1 MRLGEV
7 SVWFPVLNLR
17 AKVSYRLLPEL
28 TPLHRALEQAVVRF
42 SQSDNTLAKAPI
54 GSLFRE
60 VFGVSGAGEILPD
73 VLGDLLERGR
83 VHRVAEHEI
92 DPSLLRLVDLAPGPE
107 EPNGA
112 CAAEPSEQARKSAQ
126 DRTIERFFDPVL
138 EEIVEPGFLLP
149 EPVEWN
155 CFCVPVDPFV
165 TDPPRHWIDG
175 ELRAELQDDMQ
186 LYNATCEK
194 IGHQWRRS
202 NAILVLNDGELSFEC
217 SDSRESE
224 YLRGLPQ
231 TVRRSWLLPNRQ
243 DGSNRSRLGDDA
255 EFSLH
260 CRLPEGLDG
269 LALVRGLPETISTEL
284 DFPSVAVMAE
294 LDPVAGVTAP
304 TFISPPVKGQAMRVA
319 YPREDNPGVAG
330 VFLAREG
337 REYLRLPIIWEG
349 LHAEIGVFR
358 TTGGFAQSGSEWSGL
373 VAALE
378 SECRFSEAPEIF
390 VLPAFWLKPAE
401 FWMRLIDRVRH
412 EPGSQTWMQRIVDAL
427 EILPRS
433 IIEGLVETLASEPSL
448 AQFRRSQPELG
459 RLDPTATELASEI
472 NEQSWEVG
480 HIPPEFDRVV
490 AFDTSAI
497 LEFGDLADHLLP
509 TDFFVFPQ
517 TVANEIERKKT
528 QRDDFRW
535 KSRRNLRAISRL
547 PKNQWAAPFPDVS
560 YLNSGDKRNADGEII
575 AVLIPYRQP
584 DRKIILVS
592 QDLDFVPRCK
602 SYDIDVLTAEGF
614 IADSKTQR
622 RNIQK

>member
-17 AKVSYRLLPEL
+17 AKVTYRLLPEL

-112 CAAEPSEQARKSAQ
+112 CAAEPSEQAQKSAQ

-138 EEIVEPGFLLP
+138 EEIVEPGVLLP

-155 CFCVPVDPFV
+155 CFCVPVDPFA

-194 IGHQWRRS
+194 IGHRWRRS

-243 DGSNRSRLGDDA
+243 NGSNRSRLDDDA

-269 LALVRGLPETISTEL
+269 LTLVRGLPETISTKL

-304 TFISPPVKGQAMRVA
+304 TFISPPEQGQAMRVA

-390 VLPAFWLKPAE
+390 VLLAFWLKPAE

-412 EPGSQTWMQRIVDAL
+412 EAGSQTWMQRIVDAL

-433 IIEGLVETLASEPSL
+433 VIEGLVETLASEPSL

-497 LEFGDLADHLLP
+497 LEFSDLADHLLP

-517 TVANEIERKKT
+517 TVADEIERKKT

-547 PKNQWAAPFPDVS
+547 PKNQWAAPFPDVN

-575 AVLIPYRQP
+575 AVLIPYRQL

-602 SYDIDVLTAEGF
+602 SYDIDVLTAEVF

>member
-7 SVWFPVLNLR
+7 SVWFPVLHLR
-17 AKVSYRLLPEL
+17 AKVTYRLLPEL
-28 TPLHRALEQAVVRF
+28 TPLHRALEASLVRF
-42 SQSDNTLAKAPI
+42 SQSDNALAKAPI
-54 GSLFRE
+54 GRLFRE
-60 VFGVSGAGEILPD
+60 VFGVSGAREILPD

-107 EPNGA
+107 EPNGG
-112 CAAEPSEQARKSAQ
+112 CAAEPSEQAQKSAQ

-138 EEIVEPGFLLP
+138 EEIVEPDVLLP

-155 CFCVPVDPFV
+155 CFCVPVDPFA

-194 IGHQWRRS
+194 IGHRWRRS

-243 DGSNRSRLGDDA
+243 NGSNRSRLDDDA

-260 CRLPEGLDG
+260 CRLPEELDG
-269 LALVRGLPETISTEL
+269 LTLVRGLPETISSEL

-304 TFISPPVKGQAMRVA
+304 TFISPPEQGQAMRVA

-433 IIEGLVETLASEPSL
+433 VIEGLVETLASEPSL

-459 RLDPTATELASEI
+459 RLDPTATELASAI

-528 QRDDFRW
+528 QRNDFRW

-560 YLNSGDKRNADGEII
+560 YLSSGDKRNADGEII

-602 SYDIDVLTAEGF
+602 SYDIDVLTAEVF

>member
-1 MRLGEV
+1 MLARKMRLALYASHRFTPHDCSCSKPQGSQESSPDID
-7 SVWFPVLNLR
+7 SVRSQCHCSLCR
-17 AKVSYRLLPEL
+17 KVSGSSSNS
-28 TPLHRALEQAVVRF
+28 AL
-42 SQSDNTLAKAPI
+42 
-54 GSLFRE
+54 
-60 VFGVSGAGEILPD
+60 
-73 VLGDLLERGR
+73 
-83 VHRVAEHEI
+83 
-92 DPSLLRLVDLAPGPE
+92 
-107 EPNGA
+107 
-112 CAAEPSEQARKSAQ
+112 
-126 DRTIERFFDPVL
+126 
-138 EEIVEPGFLLP
+138 IVEASNFKWRSGEHQIRSFSTNSGFKSEFCCQYGSPVPNISSSGDSYWVPAGLLS
-149 EPVEWN
+149 EPVEGSR
-155 CFCVPVDPFV
+155 FRIPVDPFA

-194 IGHQWRRS
+194 IGHRWRRT

-304 TFISPPVKGQAMRVA
+304 TFISPPVQGQAMRVA

-433 IIEGLVETLASEPSL
+433 VIEGLVETLASEPSL

-490 AFDTSAI
+490 AFDTSSI

-602 SYDIDVLTAEGF
+602 SYDIDVLTAEVF

>member
-17 AKVSYRLLPEL
+17 AKVTYRLLPEL

-112 CAAEPSEQARKSAQ
+112 CAAEPSEQAQKSAQ

-138 EEIVEPGFLLP
+138 EEIVEPGVLLP

-155 CFCVPVDPFV
+155 CFCVPVDPFA

-194 IGHQWRRS
+194 IGHRWRRS

-243 DGSNRSRLGDDA
+243 NGSNRSRLDDDA

-260 CRLPEGLDG
+260 CRLPEELNGLT
-269 LALVRGLPETISTEL
+269 LVRGLPETISSEL

-304 TFISPPVKGQAMRVA
+304 TFISPPEQGQAMRVA

-412 EPGSQTWMQRIVDAL
+412 EAGSQTWMQRIVDAL

-433 IIEGLVETLASEPSL
+433 VIEGLVETLASEPSL

-497 LEFGDLADHLLP
+497 LEFSDLADHLLP

-517 TVANEIERKKT
+517 TVADEIERKKT

-547 PKNQWAAPFPDVS
+547 PKNQWAAPFPDVN

-575 AVLIPYRQP
+575 AVLIPYRQL

-602 SYDIDVLTAEGF
+602 SYDIDVLTAEVF

>member
-7 SVWFPVLNLR
+7 SVWFPVLHLR
-17 AKVSYRLLPEL
+17 AKVTYRLLPEL
-28 TPLHRALEQAVVRF
+28 TPLHRALEEAVVRF

-60 VFGVSGAGEILPD
+60 VFGVSGAREILPD
-73 VLGDLLERGR
+73 VLGDLIERGR

-92 DPSLLRLVDLAPGPE
+92 DPSLLRLADLAPGPA
-107 EPNGA
+107 EPNDA
-112 CAAEPSEQARKSAQ
+112 CAAEPSEQAQKSAQ

-138 EEIVEPGFLLP
+138 EEIVEAGVLLP
-149 EPVEWN
+149 EPVEGS
-155 CFCVPVDPFV
+155 CFRIPVDPFA

-175 ELRAELQDDMQ
+175 ELRADLQDDMQ
-186 LYNATCEK
+186 VYNATCEK
-194 IGHQWRRS
+194 IGHRWRRS
-202 NAILVLNDGELSFEC
+202 NAILALNDGELSFEC
-217 SDSRESE
+217 SDPRESE

-231 TVRRSWLLPNRQ
+231 TVRRSWLLPDRQ
-243 DGSNRSRLGDDA
+243 DGSNRSRLDDDA
-255 EFSLH
+255 EVSLH

-269 LALVRGLPETISTEL
+269 LTLVRGLPEAISTEL
-284 DFPSVAVMAE
+284 DFPSLAVLAK

-304 TFISPPVKGQAMRVA
+304 TFISPPARGQAMRVA

-358 TTGGFAQSGSEWSGL
+358 RTGGFAQSGSEWSEL

-401 FWMRLIDRVRH
+401 FWMGLIDRVRH

-427 EILPRS
+427 EILPRPV
-433 IIEGLVETLASEPSL
+433 IEGLVETLASEPSL

-459 RLDPTATELASEI
+459 RLDPTATELVSEI
-472 NEQSWEVG
+472 NEQSREVG
-480 HIPPEFDRVV
+480 HIPPECDRVV

-517 TVANEIERKKT
+517 TVADEIERKKT

-535 KSRRNLRAISRL
+535 KSRKNLRAISTL
-547 PKNQWAAPFPDVS
+547 PKNQWTAPFPDVS
-560 YLNSGDKRNADGEII
+560 YLKSGDKRNADGEII

-602 SYDIDVLTAEGF
+602 SYDIDVMTAEVF
-614 IADSKTQR
+614 IAESKTR
-622 RNIQK
+622 RRDIQK

>member
-7 SVWFPVLNLR
+7 SVWFPVLHLR
-17 AKVSYRLLPEL
+17 AKVTYRLLPEL
-28 TPLHRALEQAVVRF
+28 TPLHQALEKAVVRF
-42 SQSDNTLAKAPI
+42 SQSDNTLAKAPL

-60 VFGVSGAGEILPD
+60 IFGVSGAREILPD
-73 VLGDLLERGR
+73 VLGDLIERGR

-138 EEIVEPGFLLP
+138 DEVVEADVLRS
-149 EPVEWN
+149 EPREGD
-155 CFCVPVDPFV
+155 CFRIPVDPFA

-186 LYNATCEK
+186 VYNATCEK
-194 IGHQWRRS
+194 IGHRWRRRD
-202 NAILVLNDGELSFEC
+202 AVLVLNDGELSFEC
-217 SDSRESE
+217 SDPRENE

-231 TVRRSWLLPNRQ
+231 TLRRSWLLPDRR
-243 DGSNRSRLGDDA
+243 DGSNHSRLDDDD
-255 EFSLH
+255 EVSLH
-260 CRLPEGLDG
+260 CRLPEGLGG
-269 LALVRGLPETISTEL
+269 LTLVRGLPEAISTEL
-284 DFPSVAVMAE
+284 DFPSLAVLAK
-294 LDPVAGVTAP
+294 LDPVAGVTTP
-304 TFISPPVKGQAMRVA
+304 TFISPPAPGQAMQVA

-337 REYLRLPIIWEG
+337 REYLRLPVIWEG

-358 TTGGFAQSGSEWSGL
+358 RTGGFAQSGSEWSEL
-373 VAALE
+373 IAALE

-401 FWMRLIDRVRH
+401 FWLGLIDRVRH
-412 EPGSQTWMQRIVDAL
+412 EPGSQTWMQGIVDAL
-427 EILPRS
+427 EILPS
-433 IIEGLVETLASEPSL
+433 PVLEGLVETLASDPSL
-448 AQFRRSQPELG
+448 DQFRRSQPELG
-459 RLDPTATELASEI
+459 RLDLSATGLASEM
-472 NEQSWEVG
+472 NDQSPEVVRV
-480 HIPPEFDRVV
+480 PPECDRVV
-490 AFDTSAI
+490 AFDTSSI

-517 TVANEIERKKT
+517 TVAEEIERKKT

-535 KSRRNLRAISRL
+535 KSRKNLRVISTL
-547 PKNQWAAPFPDVS
+547 PKNHWTAPFPDVS
-560 YLNSGDKRNADGEII
+560 HLKSGDKRNADGEII
-575 AVLIPYRQP
+575 AVLVPYRQP
-584 DRKIILVS
+584 DRKVILVS
-592 QDLDFVPRCK
+592 EDLDFVPRCK
-602 SYDIDVLTAEGF
+602 SYNIDVMTAEVF
-614 IADSKTQR
+614 MTESKTRR

>member
-7 SVWFPVLNLR
+7 SVWFPVLQLC
-17 AKVSYRLLPEL
+17 AKVTYRLLPEL
-28 TPLHRALEQAVVRF
+28 TPLHRTLEEAVVRF

-60 VFGVSGAGEILPD
+60 VFGVSGAREILPD
-73 VLGDLLERGR
+73 VLGDLIERGR
-83 VHRVAEHEI
+83 VHRVAERET

-107 EPNGA
+107 KPNGA

-138 EEIVEPGFLLP
+138 EEIVEAGVLLS
-149 EPVEWN
+149 EPVEGSR
-155 CFCVPVDPFV
+155 FRIPVDPFA

-175 ELRAELQDDMQ
+175 ELRAELQDDVQ
-186 LYNATCEK
+186 VYNATCEK
-194 IGHQWRRS
+194 IGHRWRRS

-217 SDSRESE
+217 SDPRESE

-231 TVRRSWLLPNRQ
+231 AVRRSWFLPDRQ
-243 DGSNRSRLGDDA
+243 DRSNQSRLDDDA
-255 EFSLH
+255 EVSLH

-269 LALVRGLPETISTEL
+269 LTLVRGLPETISNEL
-284 DFPSVAVMAE
+284 DFPSLAVLAK
-294 LDPVAGVTAP
+294 LDPLEGVTAP
-304 TFISPPVKGQAMRVA
+304 TFISPPAQGQAMRVA

-330 VFLAREG
+330 VFRAREG
-337 REYLRLPIIWEG
+337 REYLSLPIIWEG
-349 LHAEIGVFR
+349 VHAEIGVFR
-358 TTGGFAQSGSEWSGL
+358 RTGGFAQSGSEWSEL

-390 VLPAFWLKPAE
+390 VLPAFWLKPAD
-401 FWMRLIDRVRH
+401 FWMQLSDRVRH

-427 EILPRS
+427 EILPRPV
-433 IIEGLVETLASEPSL
+433 IEGLVETLASEPSL

-459 RLDPTATELASEI
+459 RLDPTATELASVI
-472 NEQSWEVG
+472 NEQSREVG
-480 HIPPEFDRVV
+480 HIPPECDRVV

-497 LEFGDLADHLLP
+497 LECGDLADYLLP

-517 TVANEIERKKT
+517 TVAREIEGKKT

-535 KSRRNLRAISRL
+535 KSRRNLRAISKL

-560 YLNSGDKRNADGEII
+560 YLKSGDKRNEDGEII
-575 AVLIPYRQP
+575 AVLIPYRQQEC
-584 DRKIILVS
+584 KVVLVAE
-592 QDLDFVPRCK
+592 DLDFVPRCK
-602 SYDIDVLTAEGF
+602 SYDIEVMTAEFF
-614 IADSKTQR
+614 IDDSKRWQR
-622 RNIQK
+622 GMRK